1 MIRADGV
8 PDPVSLGCP
17 RPILA
22 PYRIRAT
29 IPNDS
34 IDVGKATG
42 GDNERSGRGEKQRYD
57 AQGTVAE
64 DEIPY
69 LSGYRNCAGWWIS
82 RGGKGMTAQ
91 NCEMMNWG
99 GDKGGE

>member
-1 MIRADGV
+1 MGFGISVDGETV
-8 PDPVSLGCP
+8 GEGEIWVLGDES
-17 RPILA
+17 RGQ
-22 PYRIRAT
+22 
-29 IPNDS
+29 DS
-34 IDVGKATG
+34 ESRRRWRRMRLWIW
-42 GDNERSGRGEKQRYD
+42 
-57 AQGTVAE
+57 GTVAE